1 MEQRSRIEKQPEGTA
16 KPTRKAGKAGLGPWH
31 YSQYKYQEQTDN
43 QRVLYGD
50 PREKCHGQHP
60 DSNFTPSDEESDY
73 QSLHPA
79 SGFGTT
85 PDLYASDPSAGDQ
98 GSLAGDLRDA
108 LQKTEPQA
116 KETLYAWGTGTRS
129 RFGKAGIVHQ
139 PGTSRTPMPDNWFRS
154 KMCQHFVCERC

>member
-73 QSLHPA
+73 QSLHHPA

-85 PDLYASDPSAGDQ
+85 PDLYASDPSASDQ
-98 GSLAGDLRDA
+98 GSLAGDLRYLLDDKPSSHVSTRLVGWWEDPNA
-108 LQKTEPQA
+108 YYRMRTTETVRR
-116 KETLYAWGTGTRS
+116 KRTVKNFTK
-129 RFGKAGIVHQ
+129 FG
-139 PGTSRTPMPDNWFRS
+139 
-154 KMCQHFVCERC
+154 